1 MVTKLEGALS
11 GLVKQ
16 LKLRVRQQKIANAEL
31 QRRIVALKAK
41 LEASRQESLA
51 VYSENDRLKAE
62 NASLQVYS
70 DLTKAG
76 TWLDNAVLNSERAYR
91 LADENRI
98 FRDYLRKQGTGADFL
113 INEAHQQECFDKMKR
128 SV

>member
-16 LKLRVRQQKIANAEL
+16 LKLRLRQQKIVTAAL
-31 QRRIVALKAK
+31 HRDVAKMIAHV
-41 LEASRQESLA
+41 EAARQESLA
-51 VYSENDRLKAE
+51 LHSENGRLKAE

-98 FRDYLRKQGTGADFL
+98 FRAHLLKQGTDADLL
-113 INEAHQQECFDKMKR
+113 IKEAHSLIGEIE
-128 SV
+128 

>member
-1 MVTKLEGALS
+1 M
-11 GLVKQ
+11 
-16 LKLRVRQQKIANAEL
+16 
-31 QRRIVALKAK
+31 
-41 LEASRQESLA
+41 
-51 VYSENDRLKAE
+51 YSENGRLKAE

-76 TWLDNAVLNSERAYR
+76 TWLDKAVLNSERAYR

-98 FRDYLRKQGTGADFL
+98 FRDYLRKQGTSADFL
-113 INEAHQQECFDKMKR
+113 ITEAHQQEQFDKMKR